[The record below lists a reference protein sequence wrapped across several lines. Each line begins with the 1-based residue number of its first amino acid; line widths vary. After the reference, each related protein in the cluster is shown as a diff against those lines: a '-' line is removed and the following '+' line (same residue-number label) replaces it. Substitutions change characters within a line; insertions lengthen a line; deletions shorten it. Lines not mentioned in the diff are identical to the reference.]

1 MRVMNAD
8 IYYSAASREDFPAI
22 LELQGKNLFETLTSE
37 QRASGFLTGE
47 FSIDMLQ
54 EIING
59 AAIVKAFTTTELV
72 GYRMAQTL
80 AFASNSPLLSA
91 IIERFP
97 RIAFGGQKLSELE
110 AFISGPACIAEV
122 WRGKGIHEGMFKKM
136 LSLVQNRFDIGV
148 GFVDEANSRSL
159 AAAQR
164 KLGMHLVDRLAFNG
178 KAYSILVFPTKEEKQ
193 NPP

>member
-1 MRVMNAD
+1 MNTD
-8 IYYSAASREDFPAI
+8 INYSAASREDFPAI
-22 LELQGKNLFETLTSE
+22 LELQGKNLFEALTSE
-37 QRASGFLTGE
+37 QRAGGFLTGG
-47 FSIDMLQ
+47 FSIDMLH
-54 EIING
+54 EVIKG

-80 AFASNSPLLSA
+80 TFASSSALLSA

-97 RIAFGGQKLSELE
+97 SIAFGGQKLSELE
-110 AFISGPACIAEV
+110 VFISGPTCIAEA
-122 WRGKGIHEGMFKKM
+122 WRGRGIHEGMFKKM

-148 GFVDEANSRSL
+148 GFVDEANPRSL

-178 KAYSILVFPTKEEKQ
+178 KAYSILAFSTKEEKQ
-193 NPP
+193 NQP